1 MKQNI
6 VLHLTCNHC
15 PTMEHIFG
23 GITMSTVHRS
33 RPAFRVIVTLA
44 ILALLM
50 AALALTVSAADEVRV
65 EMTIG
70 QADYTVN
77 GTAKTMDSVLYVNS
91 DDRTMV
97 PLRFLGEAIGAEVT
111 WNDTAGTASVR
122 YSGTTVTF
130 PLNSKE
136 MIVNGKTQETDTMA
150 VIVNDRTM
158 IPLRAAAEA
167 IGSTVFYDKG
177 VVTFV
182 RADAVT
188 VSNFLQLQQAVAAG
202 IDHIRVE
209 NFDTAGETTTKIIIQ
224 RPLVLDGNG
233 ANIDFGFEVLSNGVT
248 IKNFNITTSEFDKA
262 VSAPGTKGGPGDC
275 IVVEIHNDNTG
286 DPVVI
291 TGLNIVHDIFG
302 NKNSAI
308 YLADGSYVEITNNNI
323 KVENKEKNSY
333 ERGGIFVGS
342 GVSGKISGNTIDA
355 ALTGFPMSPIG
366 LTTTLDKLTEDVK
379 VSPVVITNNK
389 VTSIYVTKMYASG
402 TLFGEDGNILEDN
415 NDFGIRKALSKL
427 LVDLKKN
434 NTFTLKDGYPVEHE
448 SGYVQCRLDKIM
460 AGAPYFEKNVFFN
473 VTDGKLV
480 AVPAPAEA

>member
-1 MKQNI
+1 
-6 VLHLTCNHC
+6 
-15 PTMEHIFG
+15 
-23 GITMSTVHRS
+23 MSTVHHS
-33 RPAFRVIVTLA
+33 RPAFRVIATIA

-50 AALALTVSAADEVRV
+50 AAMVLTVSAADATKEVRV

-70 QADYTVN
+70 QENYTVN
-77 GTAKTMDSVLYVNS
+77 GKTQTMDSVPYVNS

-97 PLRFLGEAIGAEVT
+97 PLRFLGEAIGADVS
-111 WNDTAGTASVR
+111 WDAAADT
-122 YSGTTVTF
+122 
-130 PLNSKE
+130 
-136 MIVNGKTQETDTMA
+136 A
-150 VIVNDRTM
+150 VIVYGDQTIKFKLFENTMQVDDQIITIDTKSTIQNGRTM
-158 IPLRAAAEA
+158 VPLRAAAEA

-177 VVTFV
+177 VATFV
-182 RADAVT
+182 RAETVT
-188 VSNFLQLQQAVAAG
+188 VSNFRELQQAVAAG
-202 IDHIRVE
+202 VDNIRVE
-209 NFDTAGETTTKIIIQ
+209 NFDSTGETTTKVVIE

-233 ANIDFGFEVLSNGVT
+233 ADIDFGFEVLSNGVT

-262 VSAPGTKGGPGDC
+262 VSAPGSKGGPGDC

-366 LTTTLDKLTEDVK
+366 LATTLDQLTGDVK

-402 TLFGEDGNILEDN
+402 TLFGVDGSILADGK
-415 NDFGIRKALSKL
+415 DFGIRAALEKL
-427 LVDLKKN
+427 LVDLEKN
-434 NTFTLKDGYPVEHE
+434 NTFTLKDGYPVENE
-448 SGYVQCRLDKIM
+448 AAYVQCRLDKIM
-460 AGAPYFEKNVFFN
+460 AGAPYYEKNVFFN

-480 AVPAPAEA
+480 AVPAPAEE

>member
-1 MKQNI
+1 MIVYGDQTIKFKLFENTMQVDDQIITIDTKSTIQN
-6 VLHLTCNHC
+6 
-15 PTMEHIFG
+15 G
-23 GITMSTVHRS
+23 
-33 RPAFRVIVTLA
+33 
-44 ILALLM
+44 
-50 AALALTVSAADEVRV
+50 
-65 EMTIG
+65 
-70 QADYTVN
+70 
-77 GTAKTMDSVLYVNS
+77 
-91 DDRTMV
+91 RTMV
-97 PLRFLGEAIGAEVT
+97 
-111 WNDTAGTASVR
+111 
-122 YSGTTVTF
+122 
-130 PLNSKE
+130 
-136 MIVNGKTQETDTMA
+136 
-150 VIVNDRTM
+150 
-158 IPLRAAAEA
+158 PLRAAAEA

-182 RADAVT
+182 RAETVT
-188 VSNFLQLQQAVAAG
+188 VSNFRELQQAVAAG
-202 IDHIRVE
+202 VDNIRLE
-209 NFDTAGETTTKIIIQ
+209 NFDSTGETTTKVVIE

-233 ANIDFGFEVLSNGVT
+233 ADIDFGFEVLSNGVT

-262 VSAPGTKGGPGDC
+262 VSAPGSKGGPGDC

-366 LTTTLDKLTEDVK
+366 LATTLDKLTEDVK
-379 VSPVVITNNK
+379 VAPVVITDNK

-402 TLFGEDGNILEDN
+402 TLFGEDGNVLADD
-415 NDFGIRKALSKL
+415 NDFGVREALSQF
-427 LVDLKKN
+427 LVDLEKN
-434 NTFTLKDGYPVEHE
+434 NTFTLKDGYPVENE
-448 SGYVQCRLDKIM
+448 AAYVQCRLDKIM
-460 AGAPYFEKNVFFN
+460 AGAPYYEKNVFFN

-480 AVPAPAEA
+480 AVPAPAEE